1 MLDLLKND
9 AEIGSHINIFL
20 LSGEQLSG
28 TLEEI
33 GSNYILLNIDNSRK
47 RIFEA
52 FIGGWDISMPEN
64 IVESTPAIQTNYT
77 KDDAANCQTIKNIL
91 SVLSPVELTYFF
103 APNASIISADKKNV
117 LIHMS
122 QEDVSYYV
130 PYKFIASQGLISE
143 INEMFMSGEDS
154 NSTSIP
160 VYVGLYTKD
169 KQHAYPNIVLEPGTM
184 QEYVDLLSNTLL
196 NSNEQ
201 NFLAKNLTFIL
212 WRGCSNS
219 RSKEATK
226 QLRQFI
232 LTRGSSNHK
241 EIIYEKDFLSR
252 LDSEIE
258 AYDKEGK
265 DYTPLLVR
273 KAQWLSSKNRYE
285 DAIQAYND
293 LIDRLKTLG
302 DSSSQN
308 ISHNYTQLALLQLKI
323 DKPEDARLS
332 FNEALKYNPS
342 NDVARR
348 SLRKLDSP
356 GLHGSD
362 VHIEHRTRKY
372 DFPEIIDSVLQDDM
386 DRHSFVDPEAS
397 MSNGNISITL
407 ADRLLA
413 QAESDDTPNSYLE
426 AAKAYSKTGVLDE
439 SEGFNF
445 AKALC
450 GYATLKSKAL
460 FNAAANSSYKDNGL
474 LRLVDSSFCYFA
486 SAINLCSYLGLGWT
500 AYFRDYL
507 RMRVFCLAQNK
518 LHIDT
523 SSFFDNHLEDFI
535 ALNKLDDNVDL
546 LVECSEVVIS
556 LGSRCP
562 VVLDS
567 LYGDY
572 GKSIATIINL
582 ISSFPRKVEFYNRL
596 NIKNKCTHIVPQS
609 TTENMLVQYIEQRI
623 KQLDKLQ
630 TRINFIKNKSA
641 EALFEENVV
650 KAFNRLRKSSAYL
663 TETEYSLTQKAV
675 SLIKS
680 LPIFKS
686 RTPEERQIL
695 VHSLKNEI
703 TANLKT
709 TSDMSSYLSSEL
721 LNELWQKLLASKY
734 LAISAKS
741 TVFTPLIATSDGNI
755 IQNTN
760 GTYQIPITIKNSGQ
774 VTIDNFSAVA
784 TFTEGTQKFQHDYNG
799 KRLYPGDDIALFIDI
814 PNVISDLKIYDYK
827 IQLRGFNM
835 NSWLAPREFNLT
847 ASHAAD
853 ITFIEKDIKWNFQ
866 GKETREEMFKGR
878 KSEIDK
884 LVETFTSID
893 RRKIPVVF
901 GLTRTGKSSI
911 LLNLKSILKGYE
923 ILIDGLPKNILP
935 IYVDLSTITSLLKD
949 HDSFI
954 RQFWVKC
961 TYDLDSVGLKYDAF
975 RPKSLED
982 IIDFVNEN
990 GMYPLFMFDEFTY
1003 VRKII
1008 EVEGNEFL
1016 KTIREYAIDQRA
1028 GFIYAGTYDILD
1040 IIRDS
1045 NLNPAGA
1052 FMNIDEYKI
1061 YSIHDPLDAES
1072 LIRVMEPNL
1081 CFTQSAIESIHMY
1094 SGDVPYWIQVIC
1106 HYCAKY
1112 AIKYKRPVIG
1122 TKELDDVVQ
1131 GILGEKKVDGVIGM
1145 SDLQFE
1151 QQQILGGSD
1160 PKETKSLLFSI
1171 AYLMKDASNQN
1182 GVSWTRLK
1190 EFWLE
1195 NSYNPDMQSIVTAKE
1210 RLEDRL
1216 CILSSDVDGTSLYRF
1231 SVGLFRRWC
1240 ARKDVFSELDKTNN
1254 I

>member
-9 AEIGSHINIFL
+9 APIGSRINIFL

-33 GSNYILLNIDNSRK
+33 GSNYILLNVGNSRK

-52 FIGGWDISMPEN
+52 FIGGWDISESEN
-64 IVESTPAIQTNYT
+64 IVESTPAIQANDTQE
-77 KDDAANCQTIKNIL
+77 DAASCQTIKKIL

-117 LIHMS
+117 LIHMA

-160 VYVGLYTKD
+160 VYVGLFTKD
-169 KQHAYPNIVLEPGTM
+169 KQHSYPNIVLEPGTM
-184 QEYVDLLSNTLL
+184 QEYVDLLTNTLL
-196 NSNEQ
+196 SSNEH
-201 NFLAKNLTFIL
+201 NLLAKNLTFIL

-219 RSKEATK
+219 RSREATK

-232 LTRGSSNHK
+232 LTRASSSHK
-241 EIIYEKDFLSR
+241 EVVCEKDFISE
-252 LDSEIE
+252 LDSEIA
-258 AYDKEGK
+258 AYDKAGK

-285 DAIQAYND
+285 EAIQAYSE

-302 DSSSQN
+302 DSSTQN

-323 DKPEDARLS
+323 DRTEDARAS

-342 NDVARR
+342 NDLAQK
-348 SLRKLDSP
+348 SLLKLDSSEKAES
-356 GLHGSD
+356 GVLR
-362 VHIEHRTRKY
+362 EHRNRKY
-372 DFPEIIDSVLQDDM
+372 ELHEIISSVLRDDITS
-386 DRHSFVDPEAS
+386 HSFVDPEAA
-397 MSNGNISITL
+397 MSNETVSITV
-407 ADRLLA
+407 ANRLLA
-413 QAESDDTPNSYLE
+413 QAESDDTFTSYLE
-426 AAKAYSKTGVLDE
+426 AAKAYSKAEVLDE
-439 SEGFNF
+439 SEELNF

-474 LRLVDSSFCYFA
+474 LRLVDGSFCYFV
-486 SAINLCSYLGLGWT
+486 SAINLSSYLGLGWT

-507 RMRVFCLAQNK
+507 RMRVFCLSQNK
-518 LHIDT
+518 LHIDP

-535 ALNKLDDNVDL
+535 ALNKLDDNIDL

-562 VVLDS
+562 IVLDS

-572 GKSIATIINL
+572 GKSIATIVNL
-582 ISSFPRKVEFYNRL
+582 ISSFPRKVEFYNHL
-596 NIKNKCTHIVPQS
+596 NRKNKCTHIVPQS
-609 TTENMLVQYIEQRI
+609 TTENTLVKYIEHRI
-623 KQLDKLQ
+623 KQLDRLQ
-630 TRINFIKNKSA
+630 TRVNFIKKKSA

-686 RTPEERQIL
+686 RTLEERQIL
-695 VHSLKNEI
+695 VHSLRNEI
-703 TANLKT
+703 TANLKIS
-709 TSDMSSYLSSEL
+709 SDISSYLSSDL
-721 LNELWQKLLASKY
+721 LNELWRKLLASKY
-734 LAISAKS
+734 LAISARS
-741 TVFTPLIATSDGNI
+741 SIFTELIATSDGNI
-755 IQNTN
+755 IQNSS
-760 GTYQIPITIKNSGQ
+760 GIHQIPITIKNSGQ
-774 VTIDNFSAVA
+774 VTIDNFRVVA
-784 TFTEGTQKFQHDYNG
+784 TFTEGTQKFQHEYNG
-799 KRLYPGDDIALFIDI
+799 KRLYPGDDVSLFIDI
-814 PNVISDLKIYDYK
+814 PSAISNLEIYDYK

-847 ASHAAD
+847 ASHAVD
-853 ITFIEKDIKWNFQ
+853 INFIEKDIKWDFQ
-866 GKETREEMFKGR
+866 RKETREEMFKGR

-911 LLNLKSILKGYE
+911 LLNLKSILIGHE
-923 ILIDGLPKNILP
+923 TLIDGLTKNIIP
-935 IYVDLSTITSLLKD
+935 IYIDLSTITSLLKD

-961 TYDLDSVGLKYDAF
+961 TKNFDSVGLKYDSF
-975 RPKSLED
+975 NPKSLED

-1040 IIRDS
+1040 IIRDP

-1061 YSIHDPLDAES
+1061 YSIQDPHDAES

-1131 GILGEKKVDGVIGM
+1131 GILGEKKVDGVISMG
-1145 SDLQFE
+1145 DLQFE
-1151 QQQILGGSD
+1151 QQQILGSD

-1195 NSYNPDMQSIVTAKE
+1195 NNYNPDMQSIVTAKE

-1216 CILSSDVDGTSLYRF
+1216 CILSSDIDGTSLYRF

-1240 ARKDVFSELDKTNN
+1240 ARKDVFSELDKTN
-1254 I
+1254 II

>member
-9 AEIGSHINIFL
+9 AQVGARINIFL

-33 GSNYILLNIDNSRK
+33 GSNYIVLNVSDSKK
-47 RIFEA
+47 RIFET
-52 FIGGWDISMPEN
+52 FIGGWDIINPEKT
-64 IVESTPAIQTNYT
+64 VESSSTIQTKET
-77 KDDAANCQTIKNIL
+77 KNETANCQAVNNIL
-91 SVLSPVELTYFF
+91 SVLSPDELTYFF

-117 LIHMS
+117 LIHMA

-130 PYKFIASQGLISE
+130 QYKFIASQGLISE

-160 VYVGLYTKD
+160 VYVGIFNKD
-169 KQHAYPNIVLEPGTM
+169 KQHTYPNIVLEPGTM
-184 QEYVDLLSNTLL
+184 KEYIGLLSNTLL

-201 NFLAKNLTFIL
+201 TLLAKNLTFVL
-212 WRGCSNS
+212 WRGCSYS
-219 RSKEATK
+219 RSREAIK

-232 LTRGSSNHK
+232 LTRGNINHK
-241 EIIYEKDFLSR
+241 DVVYEKDFLSE
-252 LDSEIE
+252 LDVEISVY
-258 AYDKEGK
+258 AKAGK

-285 DAIQAYND
+285 EAIQSYNE
-293 LIDRLKTLG
+293 LIDRIKTLG
-302 DSSSQN
+302 DSSTQN

-323 DKPEDARLS
+323 DKPEDARSS

-342 NDVARR
+342 NDIAQR
-348 SLRKLDSP
+348 SLLKLDSSEVIES
-356 GLHGSD
+356 GVQH
-362 VHIEHRTRKY
+362 EHRNRKY
-372 DFPEIIDSVLQDDM
+372 KLSEIIDSVLRDDM
-386 DRHSFVDPEAS
+386 TSHSFVDPEAA
-397 MSNGNISITL
+397 MSNGNVSITV
-407 ADRLLA
+407 ANRLLA
-413 QAESDDTPNSYLE
+413 QAESDDTFISYLE
-426 AAKAYSKTGVLDE
+426 AAKAYSKAEVLDK
-439 SEGFNF
+439 SEEFNF

-450 GYATLKSKAL
+450 GYVMLKSKAL
-460 FNAAANSSYKDNGL
+460 FNAVANSSYKDNEL
-474 LRLVDSSFCYFA
+474 LRLVDSSFCYFV
-486 SAINLCSYLGLGWT
+486 SAINLSSYLGLGWT

-518 LHIDT
+518 LQIDT
-523 SSFFDNHLEDFI
+523 SSFFDNHLEEFI
-535 ALNKLDDNVDL
+535 ALNKLGDNIDV

-562 VVLDS
+562 IVLDS
-567 LYGDY
+567 MYGEY
-572 GKSIATIINL
+572 GKSIATIVNL
-582 ISSFPRKVEFYNRL
+582 INSFPRKVEFYNHL
-596 NIKNKCTHIVPQS
+596 NRKNKCTHIVPQS
-609 TTENMLVQYIEQRI
+609 TTENTLVKFIEQRI
-623 KQLDKLQ
+623 KQLDRLQ
-630 TRINFIKNKSA
+630 TRITLINKKSA
-641 EALFEENVV
+641 EALFEENMV
-650 KAFNRLRKSSAYL
+650 KAFNRLKKSSAYL
-663 TETEYSLTQKAV
+663 TETEYSLAQKAV

-686 RTPEERQIL
+686 RTLEERLIL
-695 VHSLKNEI
+695 VHSLRHEI
-703 TANLKT
+703 TDNLKT
-709 TSDMSSYLSSEL
+709 ASGMSSYLSSEL
-721 LNELWQKLLASKY
+721 LKNLWGKLLASKY

-741 TVFTPLIATSDGNI
+741 SIFTELVATSDGNI
-755 IQNTN
+755 IQNSN
-760 GTYQIPITIKNSGQ
+760 GSYQIPITIKNTGQ
-774 VTIDNFSAVA
+774 VTVDNFRAVA
-784 TFTEGTQKFQHDYNG
+784 TFSETSQKFEHGYNG
-799 KRLYPGDDIALFIDI
+799 KRLYPGDDVALFIDI
-814 PNVISDLKIYDYK
+814 PSAISNLEIYDYK

-835 NSWLAPREFNLT
+835 NNWLAPREFNLT
-847 ASHAAD
+847 ASHAVD
-853 ITFIEKDIKWNFQ
+853 VNFSEKDIKWDFQ
-866 GKETREEMFKGR
+866 RKETREEMFKGR

-911 LLNLKSILKGYE
+911 LWNLKSILRGYE
-923 ILIDGLPKNILP
+923 TLIEGSPKNILP
-935 IYVDLSTITSLLKD
+935 IYIDLSTITGLLKD

-954 RQFWVKC
+954 RQFWAKC
-961 TYDLDSVGLKYDAF
+961 TYDLDSVDLKYDTF
-975 RPKSLED
+975 FPKSLED
-982 IIDFVNEN
+982 VIDFVNKN

-1040 IIRDS
+1040 IIRDP

-1061 YSIHDPLDAES
+1061 YSIQDPLDAES

-1081 CFTQSAIESIHMY
+1081 CFTQSAIESVHMY
-1094 SGDVPYWIQVIC
+1094 SGDVPYWIQVLC

-1122 TKELDDVVQ
+1122 TKELDDVIQ
-1131 GILGEKKVDGVIGM
+1131 GILGEKKVDGVISM
-1145 SDLQFE
+1145 SDLQIE
-1151 QQQILGGSD
+1151 QQQILGSD

-1171 AYLMKDASNQN
+1171 AYLMKDSSNQN

-1195 NSYNPDMQSIVTAKE
+1195 NGYNPDMQSIVTAKE

-1216 CILSSDVDGTSLYRF
+1216 CILSSDIDGTSLYRF

-1240 ARKDVFSELDKTNN
+1240 ARKDVFSELDKTN
-1254 I
+1254 II

>member
-9 AEIGSHINIFL
+9 APIGSRINIFL

-33 GSNYILLNIDNSRK
+33 GGNYILLNVGNYRK

-52 FIGGWDISMPEN
+52 FIGGWDISESEN
-64 IVESTPAIQTNYT
+64 IVESTPAIQANDTQE
-77 KDDAANCQTIKNIL
+77 DAVNCQTIKKIL

-117 LIHMS
+117 LIHMA

-160 VYVGLYTKD
+160 VYVGLFTKD
-169 KQHAYPNIVLEPGTM
+169 KQHSYPNIVLEPGTV
-184 QEYVDLLSNTLL
+184 QEYIDLLTNTLL
-196 NSNEQ
+196 NSNEH
-201 NFLAKNLTFIL
+201 NLLAKNLTFVL

-219 RSKEATK
+219 RSREATK

-232 LTRGSSNHK
+232 LTRASSSHK
-241 EIIYEKDFLSR
+241 EVVCEKDFISE
-252 LDSEIE
+252 LDSEIA
-258 AYDKEGK
+258 AYDKAGK

-293 LIDRLKTLG
+293 LIDRLKALG
-302 DSSSQN
+302 DSSTQN

-323 DKPEDARLS
+323 DKPEDARHS
-332 FNEALKYNPS
+332 FNEALKYNSS

-356 GLHGSD
+356 GIVGSG
-362 VHIEHRTRKY
+362 VHMEHRTRKY
-372 DFPEIIDSVLQDDM
+372 DLPEIIDSVLQDDLT
-386 DRHSFVDPEAS
+386 RHSFVDPEAS
-397 MSNGNISITL
+397 MSNGNIAITV

-413 QAESDDTPNSYLE
+413 QAESDDTQNSYLE
-426 AAKAYSKTGVLDE
+426 AAKAYSLSGTLDE
-439 SEGFNF
+439 NGQQNY

-450 GYATLKSKAL
+450 GYAMLKSKSL
-460 FNAAANSSYKDNGL
+460 FNAVANSSYKDKEL
-474 LRLVDSSFCYFA
+474 LRLVDGAFCYFV
-486 SAINLCSYLGLGWT
+486 SVINLSSYLGLGWT

-507 RMRVFCLAQNK
+507 RMRIFYLAKNK
-518 LHIDT
+518 MQIDT
-523 SSFFDNHLEDFI
+523 NSFFDNHLEDFI
-535 ALNKLDDNVDL
+535 ESNKLGENLDL
-546 LVECSEVVIS
+546 LIECSEVLIS
-556 LGSRCP
+556 LGAKCP
-562 VVLDS
+562 IVRDS
-567 LYGDY
+567 MYGDY
-572 GKSIATIINL
+572 GKSISYIVDL
-582 ISSFPRKVEFYNRL
+582 IHSCHRKVDFFNKL
-596 NIKNKCTHIVPQS
+596 NSKNKCTHIVQQNS
-609 TTENMLVQYIEQRI
+609 IEETFVKYIDQRI

-630 TRINFIKNKSA
+630 TKINLVKKKSV
-641 EALFEENVV
+641 EALFEEKSA
-650 KAFNRLRKSSAYL
+650 KAFDRVRKLSSHL
-663 TETEYSLTQKAV
+663 TETDHDIAIIAV
-675 SLIKS
+675 NLIKS
-680 LPIFKS
+680 LLIFKS
-686 RTPEERQIL
+686 RTMEERQIL
-695 VHSLKNEI
+695 VHSLRQEI
-703 TANLKT
+703 SNNLKT
-709 TSDMSSYLSSEL
+709 LNEISSYLSSEL
-721 LNELWQKLLASKY
+721 LKELWEKLLKSKS
-734 LAISAKS
+734 LSISTKS
-741 TVFTPLIATSDGNI
+741 HIFTELIASADGNI
-755 IQNTN
+755 ILS
-760 GTYQIPITIKNSGQ
+760 GSGSYQIPITIKNIGQ
-774 VTIDNFSAVA
+774 VTIDNFKAIV
-784 TFTEGTQKFQHDYNG
+784 TFSEASQILQHEYNG
-799 KRLYPGDDIALFIDI
+799 KRLYPGDDVALFIDI

-847 ASHAAD
+847 ASHAVD
-853 ITFIEKDIKWNFQ
+853 INFIEKDIKWDFQ
-866 GKETREEMFKGR
+866 RKETREEMFKGR

-923 ILIDGLPKNILP
+923 TLIDASSKNILP
-935 IYVDLSTITSLLKD
+935 IYIDLSTITSLLKD

-961 TYDLDSVGLKYDAF
+961 TYDFDSVGLQYDAF
-975 RPKSLED
+975 SPKSLED

-1040 IIRDS
+1040 IIRDP

-1061 YSIHDPLDAES
+1061 YSIQDPLDAES

-1081 CFTQSAIESIHMY
+1081 CFTQSAVESIHMY

-1112 AIKYKRPVIG
+1112 AIKHKRPVIG

-1131 GILGEKKVDGVIGM
+1131 GILGEKKVDGVISM

-1151 QQQILGGSD
+1151 QQQILGSD

-1195 NSYNPDMQSIVTAKE
+1195 NNYNPDMQSIVTAKE

-1216 CILSSDVDGTSLYRF
+1216 CILSSDIDGTSLYRF

-1240 ARKDVFSELDKTNN
+1240 ARKDVFSELDKTN
-1254 I
+1254 II